1 MAEEKGRK
9 KVVRV
14 DAPTP
19 TTASGKREPVWTPT
33 PEAKSQ
39 ATRLRVGAWVL
50 WILAIAAEIGA
61 IAWALPQA
69 SERFWLLLVM
79 FIPIAALAIA
89 ANLLWKKANR
99 LDPAS
104 KQNAAKFFVQNQLGA
119 IMTVIAFLP
128 LVILILLD
136 KNMDGKQKA
145 IAGGVGAVVMV
156 LIAAFTGASWDGG
169 PSQEQYAEEENI
181 IVRLT
186 GKDEVFWV
194 KDGKVFHVCEAVPDV
209 NKESKD
215 GKIYQGTVAAAHA
228 AGKDRLTK
236 NWKSEATKHCGYTQ
250 EQVDAVVAGL
260 KAVEEGEAPAAEPT
274 DAPESEGAEDT
285 EE

>member
-1 MAEEKGRK
+1 M
-9 KVVRV
+9 
-14 DAPTP
+14 
-19 TTASGKREPVWTPT
+19 
-33 PEAKSQ
+33 
-39 ATRLRVGAWVL
+39 
-50 WILAIAAEIGA
+50 
-61 IAWALPQA
+61 PQA

-145 IAGGVGAVVMV
+145 IAGGVGAGD
-156 LIAAFTGASWDGG
+156 GADRGVHRCELGRWS
-169 PSQEQYAEEENI
+169 SQEQYAEEENI

-209 NKESKD
+209 NKSPRT
-215 GKIYQGTVAAAHA
+215 GRST
-228 AGKDRLTK
+228 R
-236 NWKSEATKHCGYTQ
+236 
-250 EQVDAVVAGL
+250 
-260 KAVEEGEAPAAEPT
+260 EP
-274 DAPESEGAEDT
+274 
-285 EE
+285 